1 MKKPLLHRE
10 VSLRGRLVIAV
21 VALTAVALVIT
32 DMTATIIL
40 RNNLMNR
47 IDNQLRAVA
56 GGQILRLDQLHL
68 TDQIDD
74 SQTAPGTPRMRR
86 VPNALTLTLLDPKG
100 QVVRQFGG
108 ESNNTNL
115 ANTLTGITIPQAL
128 THKDQPWTISG
139 AGNSA
144 DYRIISRVI
153 VNNEGTAI
161 VAISLADLHGTLLNL
176 DMFLIALGL
185 LVLLLLALL
194 ARKAV
199 SIGLRPLDDVEK
211 TAAAIASGDFSAR
224 LANED
229 EKTEVGR
236 LNHALNAMLERI
248 ETSFNARKDSEDRL
262 RRFAAD
268 ASHELRTPLTA
279 IRGFAELHRQGAISG
294 EEATTTVLRRIEK
307 ESVRM
312 STLVDD
318 LLLLARLDQQRPLA
332 HEPVD
337 IKALIEESVEA
348 ARASSPEQP
357 IDLLMPEEDVFVQ
370 GDAGRLHQ
378 AISNLLVN
386 ARMHT
391 PSGTP
396 VHVRV
401 ELEKTEVIISVAD
414 EGPGLTPEQSARIFE
429 RFYRADPSRQRG
441 SIREEGSGLGL
452 SIVDAVVAA
461 HGGSVAVDGTE
472 GHGATFTIR
481 LPRLVEDVSEDV

>member
-1 MKKPLLHRE
+1 MKIPLLQHE

-21 VALTAVALVIT
+21 VTLTAIALIIT

-40 RNNLMNR
+40 RNNLINR
-47 IDNQLRAVA
+47 LDTQLRAVA
-56 GGQILRLDQLHL
+56 GGQTLQLDQLHL
-68 TDQIDD
+68 NDHVDN
-74 SQTAPGTPRMRR
+74 SQSTLPGTSRMRR
-86 VPNALTLTLLDPKG
+86 VPNAITLTLLDPKG
-100 QVVRQFGG
+100 QVVSQYGG
-108 ESNNTNL
+108 GSNNSDLT
-115 ANTLTGITIPQAL
+115 ATLTGITIAQAAK
-128 THKDQPWTISG
+128 HKNQPWTIKS
-139 AGNSA
+139 AGESDA
-144 DYRIISRVI
+144 YRIISRVI

-161 VAISLADLHGTLLNL
+161 VAISLSDMHATLINL
-176 DMFLIALGL
+176 DVFLILLGL
-185 LVLLLLALL
+185 LVLFLLALI

-211 TAAAIASGDFSAR
+211 TAAAIASGDYSAR

-229 EKTEVGR
+229 SATEVGR
-236 LNHALNAMLERI
+236 LNGALNAMLERI
-248 ETSFNARKDSEDRL
+248 ELSFKARKESEDRL

-294 EEATTTVLRRIEK
+294 EEATTTLLRRIER

-318 LLLLARLDQQRPLA
+318 LLLLARLDQQRPFA

-337 IKALIEESVEA
+337 IGSLLEEAVEA
-348 ARASSPEQP
+348 ARASSAEHP
-357 IDLLMPEEDVFVQ
+357 IDLVMPDDDIFVH

-396 VHVRV
+396 IHVRV
-401 ELEKTEVIISVAD
+401 DLEKSEVLISVAD

-441 SIREEGSGLGL
+441 TIREEGSGLGL
-452 SIVDAVVAA
+452 SIVDAVVSA
-461 HGGSVAVDGTE
+461 HGGSVSVDCAE
-472 GHGATFTIR
+472 GVGATFTIR
-481 LPRLVEDVSEDV
+481 LPRLVEDV

>member
-1 MKKPLLHRE
+1 MKIPLLQHE

-21 VALTAVALVIT
+21 VTLTAIALIIT

-40 RNNLMNR
+40 RNNLINR
-47 IDNQLRAVA
+47 LDTQLRAVA

-74 SQTAPGTPRMRR
+74 SQSTPGTTRMRR
-86 VPNALTLTLLDPKG
+86 VPNSITLTLLDPTG
-100 QVVRQFGG
+100 QVVNQYGG
-108 ESNNTNL
+108 GSNNTDL
-115 ANTLTGITIPQAL
+115 AHALTGITMAQAVA
-128 THKDQPWTISG
+128 HKNQPWTIKGTDQSG
-139 AGNSA
+139 S
-144 DYRIISRVI
+144 YRVLARVI

-161 VAISLADLHGTLLNL
+161 VAISLADLHTTLLNL
-176 DMFLIALGL
+176 DVFLVLLGL
-185 LVLLLLALL
+185 LVLLLLTLI

-211 TAAAIASGDFSAR
+211 TAAAIASGDYSAR

-229 EKTEVGR
+229 SATEVGR
-236 LNHALNAMLERI
+236 LNGALNAMLERI
-248 ETSFNARKDSEDRL
+248 ELSFKARKESEDRL

-294 EEATTTVLRRIEK
+294 EEATTTVLRRIER

-318 LLLLARLDQQRPLA
+318 LLLLARLDQQRPFA

-337 IKALIEESVEA
+337 IGSLLEEAVEA
-348 ARASSPEQP
+348 ARASSAEHP
-357 IDLLMPEEDVFVQ
+357 IDLVMPDDDIFVH

-396 VHVRV
+396 IHVRV
-401 ELEKTEVIISVAD
+401 DLEKSEVIISVAD

-441 SIREEGSGLGL
+441 TIREEGSGLGL
-452 SIVDAVVAA
+452 SIVDAVVSA
-461 HGGSVAVDGTE
+461 HGGSVSVDCAE
-472 GHGATFTIR
+472 GVGATFTIR
-481 LPRLVEDVSEDV
+481 LPRLVEDV

>member
-1 MKKPLLHRE
+1 MKIPLLQHE

-21 VALTAVALVIT
+21 VTLTAIALIIT

-40 RNNLMNR
+40 RNNLINR
-47 IDNQLRAVA
+47 LDTQLRAVA
-56 GGQILRLDQLHL
+56 GGQTLQLDQLHL
-68 TDQIDD
+68 NDHVDN
-74 SQTAPGTPRMRR
+74 SQSTLPGTSRMRR
-86 VPNALTLTLLDPKG
+86 VPNAITLTLLDPKG
-100 QVVRQFGG
+100 QVVSQYGG
-108 ESNNTNL
+108 GSNNSDLT
-115 ANTLTGITIPQAL
+115 ATLTGITIAQAAK
-128 THKDQPWTISG
+128 HKNQPWTIKS
-139 AGNSA
+139 AGESDA
-144 DYRIISRVI
+144 YRIISRVI

-161 VAISLADLHGTLLNL
+161 VAISLSDMHATLINL
-176 DMFLIALGL
+176 DVFLILLGL
-185 LVLLLLALL
+185 LVLFLLTLI

-211 TAAAIASGDFSAR
+211 TAAAIASGDYSAR

-229 EKTEVGR
+229 SATEVGR
-236 LNHALNAMLERI
+236 LNGALNAMLERI
-248 ETSFNARKDSEDRL
+248 ELSFKARKESEDRL

-294 EEATTTVLRRIEK
+294 EEATTTLLRRIER

-318 LLLLARLDQQRPLA
+318 LLLLARLDQQRPFA

-337 IKALIEESVEA
+337 IGSLLEEAVEA
-348 ARASSPEQP
+348 ARASSAEHP
-357 IDLLMPEEDVFVQ
+357 IDLVMPDDDIFVH

-396 VHVRV
+396 IHVRV
-401 ELEKTEVIISVAD
+401 DLEKSEVLISVAD

-441 SIREEGSGLGL
+441 TIREEGSGLGL
-452 SIVDAVVAA
+452 SIVDAVVSA
-461 HGGSVAVDGTE
+461 HGGSVSVDCAE
-472 GHGATFTIR
+472 GVGATFTIR
-481 LPRLVEDVSEDV
+481 LPRLVEDV

>member
-1 MKKPLLHRE
+1 MKIPLLQHD

-21 VALTAVALVIT
+21 VTLTAIAFVIT
-32 DMTATIIL
+32 DITATIIL

-47 IDNQLRAVA
+47 LDTQLRAVA
-56 GGQILRLDQLHL
+56 GGQVLRLDHMHL

-74 SQTAPGTPRMRR
+74 SQPTQPGMPRLRR
-86 VPNALTLTLLDPKG
+86 VPNSITLTLLDPTG
-100 QVVRQFGG
+100 HVVGQFGG
-108 ESNNTNL
+108 GSDNTEL
-115 ANTLTGITIPQAL
+115 ASALTGITIAQAAN
-128 THKDQPWTISG
+128 HNNQPWTISG
-139 AGNSA
+139 LGES
-144 DYRIISRVI
+144 DGYRVISRVI
-153 VNNEGTAI
+153 INNEGTAI
-161 VAISLADLHGTLLNL
+161 VAISLADLNSTLMNL
-176 DMFLIALGL
+176 DVFLVALGL
-185 LVLLLLALL
+185 LVLLLLTLI

-211 TAAAIASGDFSAR
+211 TAAAIASGDYSAR

-229 EKTEVGR
+229 PQTEVGR
-236 LNHALNAMLERI
+236 LNGALNAMLERI
-248 ETSFNARKDSEDRL
+248 EVSFNARKNSEDRL

-294 EEATTTVLRRIEK
+294 EEATTAVLRRIEK

-332 HEPVD
+332 QEPVD
-337 IKALIEESVEA
+337 IGSLLDEAVEA
-348 ARASSPEQP
+348 ARASSATHP
-357 IDLLMPEEDVFVQ
+357 IDLMMPDEEIFVH

-396 VHVRV
+396 IHVRV
-401 ELEKTEVIISVAD
+401 DLERTEVIISVAD
-414 EGPGLTPEQSARIFE
+414 EGPGLTPEQSARVFE

-452 SIVDAVVAA
+452 SIVDAVVSA
-461 HGGSVAVDGTE
+461 HGGSVSVDCTE
-472 GHGATFTIR
+472 GVGATFTIR
-481 LPRLVEDVSEDV
+481 LPRLVEDV